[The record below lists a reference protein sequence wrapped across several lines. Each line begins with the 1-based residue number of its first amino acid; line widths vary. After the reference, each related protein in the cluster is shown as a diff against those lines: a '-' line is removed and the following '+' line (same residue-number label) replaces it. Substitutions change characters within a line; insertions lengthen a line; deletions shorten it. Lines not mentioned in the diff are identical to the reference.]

1 MEVVDRMVQILD
13 GKKLREKLLD
23 DLKKKIDKFQTKPT
37 LVVILVGE
45 NPASKI
51 YVNNKK
57 KTAEKL
63 GINSQVINY
72 SADIS
77 ETELLSKIEE
87 LNNDKNVTAILVQL
101 PLPEH
106 ISKENVI
113 NAIAP
118 EKDVDGFTP
127 YNFGKLFSGEEPTV
141 YPCTPKG
148 ILLLLDEYGITLEGK
163 HVVVIGRSNIVGRPL
178 SQMLLNRNATVTV
191 CHSRSNLDIIKTA
204 DIVISAVGKNIIEGE
219 MLKSGC
225 VVVDVG
231 IFKDEN
237 GKTRGDVDF
246 ETSSKVASYISPVPG
261 GVGPMTIASLMLNT
275 VELFIK
281 NRG

>member
-1 MEVVDRMVQILD
+1 MAQILD
-13 GKKLREKLLD
+13 GKKLREKILGE
-23 DLKKKIDKFQTKPT
+23 LKLKVESFTQKPS

-45 NPASKI
+45 NHASKI

-57 KTAEKL
+57 KTAQNL
-63 GINSQVINY
+63 GINSEVINY
-72 SADIS
+72 PSDIT
-77 ETELLSKIEE
+77 EQELLDKIEE

-113 NAIAP
+113 NTISP
-118 EKDVDGFTP
+118 SKDVDGFTP
-127 YNFGKLFSGEEPTV
+127 YNFGKLFSGSEPVV

-148 ILLLLDEYGITLEGK
+148 ILLLLDEYGIKLEGK
-163 HVVVIGRSNIVGRPL
+163 HAVIVGRSNIVGRPL

-191 CHSRSNLDIIKTA
+191 CHSRSENLSDIIKTA
-204 DIVISAVGKNIIEGE
+204 DIVVSAAGKNVIKGE

-246 ETSSKVASYISPVPG
+246 ETASQVASYISPVPG

-275 VELFIK
+275 VELYVK
-281 NRG
+281 NSG

>member
-1 MEVVDRMVQILD
+1 MAEILD
-13 GKKLREKLLD
+13 GKKLRDKILVGLKFKL
-23 DLKKKIDKFQTKPT
+23 DKFELKPT

-63 GINSQVINY
+63 GINSLVINY
-72 SADIS
+72 PVNVS
-77 ETELLSKIEE
+77 EIELLNKIKE
-87 LNNDKNVTAILVQL
+87 LNNDESVTAILVQL
-101 PLPEH
+101 PLPDH
-106 ISKENVI
+106 ISKENVMNTI
-113 NAIAP
+113 SP
-118 EKDVDGFTP
+118 KKDVDGFTP
-127 YNFGKLFSGEEPTV
+127 YNFGKLFSGEIPTV

-148 ILLLLDEYGITLEGK
+148 ILLLLDEYGIKLEGE
-163 HVVVIGRSNIVGRPL
+163 HVVIVGRSNIVGRPL

-191 CHSRSNLDIIKTA
+191 CHSQTKNLSEITKTA
-204 DIVISAVGKNIIEGE
+204 DVLISAVGKNIIEGK

-246 ETSSKVASYISPVPG
+246 ENASEIASYISPVPG

-275 VELFIK
+275 VELFEK
-281 NRG
+281 K

>member
-1 MEVVDRMVQILD
+1 MAQILD
-13 GKKLREKLLD
+13 GKKLREKILGE
-23 DLKKKIDKFQTKPT
+23 LKLKVESFTQKPS

-57 KTAEKL
+57 KTAQNL
-63 GINSQVINY
+63 GINSEVINY
-72 SADIS
+72 PSDIT
-77 ETELLSKIEE
+77 EQELLDKIEE

-113 NAIAP
+113 NTISP
-118 EKDVDGFTP
+118 SKDVDGFTP
-127 YNFGKLFSGEEPTV
+127 YNFGKLFSGSEPVV

-148 ILLLLDEYGITLEGK
+148 ILLLLDEYGIKLEGK
-163 HVVVIGRSNIVGRPL
+163 HAVIVGRSNIVGRPL

-191 CHSRSNLDIIKTA
+191 CHSRSENLSDIIKTA
-204 DIVISAVGKNIIEGE
+204 DIVVSAAGKNVIKGE

-246 ETSSKVASYISPVPG
+246 ETASHVASYISPVPG

-275 VELFIK
+275 VELYVK
-281 NRG
+281 NSG

>member
-1 MEVVDRMVQILD
+1 MAQILD
-13 GKKLREKLLD
+13 GKKLRGKILGELKL
-23 DLKKKIDKFQTKPT
+23 KVESFTQKPS

-57 KTAEKL
+57 KTAQNL
-63 GINSQVINY
+63 GINSEVINY
-72 SADIS
+72 PSDIT
-77 ETELLSKIEE
+77 EQELLDKIEE

-113 NAIAP
+113 NTISP
-118 EKDVDGFTP
+118 SKDVDGFTP
-127 YNFGKLFSGEEPTV
+127 YNFGKLFSGSEPVV

-148 ILLLLDEYGITLEGK
+148 ILLLLDEYGIKLEGK
-163 HVVVIGRSNIVGRPL
+163 HAVIVGRSNIVGRPL

-191 CHSRSNLDIIKTA
+191 CHSRSENLSDIIKTA
-204 DIVISAVGKNIIEGE
+204 DIVVSAAGKNVIKGE

-246 ETSSKVASYISPVPG
+246 ETASQVASYISPVPG

-275 VELFIK
+275 VELYVK
-281 NRG
+281 NSG

>member
-1 MEVVDRMVQILD
+1 MAVILD
-13 GKKLREKLLD
+13 GKKLRDKILSELKL
-23 DLKKKIDKFQTKPT
+23 KIDNFETKPK

-63 GINSQVINY
+63 GIISSVIQYPAN
-72 SADIS
+72 IT
-77 ETELLSKIEE
+77 EKELLNKIKE
-87 LNNDKNVTAILVQL
+87 LNADKSVTAILVQL

-106 ISKENVI
+106 ISKENVMNTI
-113 NAIAP
+113 SP

-127 YNFGKLFSGEEPTV
+127 YNFGKLFSGEIPTV

-148 ILLLLDEYGITLEGK
+148 IILLLKEYNITIEGK
-163 HVVVIGRSNIVGRPL
+163 HVVIVGRSNIVGRPL
-178 SQMLLNRNATVTV
+178 SQMMLNENATVTV
-191 CHSRSNLDIIKTA
+191 CHSRTKNLTDIIKTA
-204 DIVISAVGKNIIEGE
+204 DIVVSAVGKNIIKGE
-219 MLKSGC
+219 MLKNDC
-225 VVVDVG
+225 VIVDVG

-246 ETSSKVASYISPVPG
+246 ESASQIASYISPVPG
-261 GVGPMTIASLMLNT
+261 GVGPMTITSLMLNT
-275 VELFIK
+275 VELFEK
-281 NRG
+281 SL

>member
-1 MEVVDRMVQILD
+1 MAQILD
-13 GKKLREKLLD
+13 GKKLREKILGE
-23 DLKKKIDKFQTKPT
+23 LKLKVESFTQKPS

-57 KTAEKL
+57 KTAQNL
-63 GINSQVINY
+63 GINSEVINY
-72 SADIS
+72 PSDIT
-77 ETELLSKIEE
+77 EQELLDKIEE

-113 NAIAP
+113 NTISP
-118 EKDVDGFTP
+118 SKDVDGFTP
-127 YNFGKLFSGEEPTV
+127 YNFGKLFSGSEPVV

-148 ILLLLDEYGITLEGK
+148 ILLLLDEYGIKLEGK
-163 HVVVIGRSNIVGRPL
+163 HAVIVGRSNIVGRPL

-191 CHSRSNLDIIKTA
+191 CHSRSENLSDIIKTA
-204 DIVISAVGKNIIEGE
+204 DIVVSAAGKNVIKGE

-246 ETSSKVASYISPVPG
+246 ETASQVASYISPVPG

-275 VELFIK
+275 VELYVK
-281 NRG
+281 NSG

>member
-246 ETSSKVASYISPVPG
+246 ESASQVASYISPVPG
-261 GVGPMTIASLMLNT
+261 GVGPMTITSLMLNT
-275 VELFIK
+275 VELFEQ
-281 NRG
+281 NLS

>member
-1 MEVVDRMVQILD
+1 MAQILD
-13 GKKLREKLLD
+13 GKKLREKILGE
-23 DLKKKIDKFQTKPT
+23 LKLKVESFTQKPS

-57 KTAEKL
+57 KTAQNL
-63 GINSQVINY
+63 GINSEVINY
-72 SADIS
+72 PSDIT
-77 ETELLSKIEE
+77 EQELLDKIEE

-113 NAIAP
+113 NTISP
-118 EKDVDGFTP
+118 SKDVDGFTP
-127 YNFGKLFSGEEPTV
+127 YNFGKLFSGSEPVV

-148 ILLLLDEYGITLEGK
+148 ILLLLDEYGIKLEGK
-163 HVVVIGRSNIVGRPL
+163 HAVIVGRSNIVGRPL

-191 CHSRSNLDIIKTA
+191 CHSRSENLSDIIKTA
-204 DIVISAVGKNIIEGE
+204 DIVVSAAGKNVIKGE

-246 ETSSKVASYISPVPG
+246 ETASQVASYISPVPG

-275 VELFIK
+275 VELYVK
-281 NRG
+281 NLG

>member
-1 MEVVDRMVQILD
+1 MAEILD
-13 GKKLREKLLD
+13 GKKLREKILD
-23 DLKKKIDKFQTKPT
+23 ELKLKVESFTQKPS

-57 KTAEKL
+57 KTAQNL
-63 GINSQVINY
+63 GINSEVINY
-72 SADIS
+72 PSNMT
-77 ETELLSKIEE
+77 EQELLNKIEE

-113 NAIAP
+113 NAISP
-118 EKDVDGFTP
+118 LKDVDGFTP
-127 YNFGKLFSGEEPTV
+127 YNFGKLFSGSEPIV

-148 ILLLLDEYGITLEGK
+148 ILLLLDEYKIELEGK
-163 HVVVIGRSNIVGRPL
+163 HAVIVGRSNIVGRPL

-191 CHSRSNLDIIKTA
+191 CHSRTKNLSDIIKTA
-204 DIVISAVGKNIIEGE
+204 DIVVSAAGKNVIKGE

>member
-1 MEVVDRMVQILD
+1 MVEILD
-13 GKKLREKLLD
+13 GKKLREKILD
-23 DLKKKIDKFQTKPT
+23 ELKLKVESFTQKPS

-57 KTAEKL
+57 KTAQNL
-63 GINSQVINY
+63 GINSEVINY
-72 SADIS
+72 PSDIT
-77 ETELLSKIEE
+77 EQELLDKIEE

-113 NAIAP
+113 NAISP
-118 EKDVDGFTP
+118 SKDVDGFTP
-127 YNFGKLFSGEEPTV
+127 YNFGKLFSGLEPVV

-148 ILLLLDEYGITLEGK
+148 ILLLLDEYGIKLEGK
-163 HVVVIGRSNIVGRPL
+163 HAVIVGRSNIVGRPL

-191 CHSRSNLDIIKTA
+191 CHSRSENLSDIIKTA
-204 DIVISAVGKNIIEGE
+204 DIVVSAAGKNVIKGE

-246 ETSSKVASYISPVPG
+246 ETASQVASYISPVPG

-275 VELFIK
+275 VELYVK
-281 NRG
+281 NLG

>member
-1 MEVVDRMVQILD
+1 MVEILD
-13 GKKLREKLLD
+13 GKKLREKILD
-23 DLKKKIDKFQTKPT
+23 ELKLKVESFTQKPS

-57 KTAEKL
+57 KTAENL
-63 GINSQVINY
+63 GINSEVINY
-72 SADIS
+72 PSDIT
-77 ETELLSKIEE
+77 EQELLDKIEE

-101 PLPEH
+101 PLPSH

-113 NAIAP
+113 NAISP
-118 EKDVDGFTP
+118 SKDVDGFTP
-127 YNFGKLFSGEEPTV
+127 YNFGKLFSGSEPVV

-148 ILLLLDEYGITLEGK
+148 ILLLLDEYGIKLEGK
-163 HVVVIGRSNIVGRPL
+163 HAVIVGRSNIVGRPL

-191 CHSRSNLDIIKTA
+191 CHSRSENLSDIIKTA
-204 DIVISAVGKNIIEGE
+204 DIVVSAAGKNVIKGE

-246 ETSSKVASYISPVPG
+246 ETASQVASYISPVPG

-275 VELFIK
+275 VELYVK
-281 NRG
+281 NLG

>member
-1 MEVVDRMVQILD
+1 MVEILD
-13 GKKLREKLLD
+13 GKKLREKILGE
-23 DLKKKIDKFQTKPT
+23 LKLKVESFTQKPS

-57 KTAEKL
+57 KTAQNL
-63 GINSQVINY
+63 GINSEVINY
-72 SADIS
+72 PSDIT
-77 ETELLSKIEE
+77 EQELLDKIEE

-113 NAIAP
+113 NAISP
-118 EKDVDGFTP
+118 SKDVDGFTP
-127 YNFGKLFSGEEPTV
+127 YNFGKLFSGSEPMV

-148 ILLLLDEYGITLEGK
+148 ILLLLDEYGIKLEGK
-163 HVVVIGRSNIVGRPL
+163 HAVIVGRSNIVGRPL

-191 CHSRSNLDIIKTA
+191 CHSRSENLSDIIKTA
-204 DIVISAVGKNIIEGE
+204 DIVVSAAGKNVIKGE

-246 ETSSKVASYISPVPG
+246 ETASQVASYISPVPG

-275 VELFIK
+275 VELYVK
-281 NRG
+281 NLG

>member
-1 MEVVDRMVQILD
+1 MAQILD
-13 GKKLREKLLD
+13 GKKLREKILGE
-23 DLKKKIDKFQTKPT
+23 LKLKVESFTQKPS

-57 KTAEKL
+57 KTAQNL
-63 GINSQVINY
+63 GINSEVINY
-72 SADIS
+72 PSDIT
-77 ETELLSKIEE
+77 EQELLDKIEE

-113 NAIAP
+113 NTISP
-118 EKDVDGFTP
+118 SKDVDGCTP
-127 YNFGKLFSGEEPTV
+127 YNFGKLFSGSEPVV

-148 ILLLLDEYGITLEGK
+148 ILLLLDEYGIKLEGK
-163 HVVVIGRSNIVGRPL
+163 HAVIVGRSNIVGRPL

-191 CHSRSNLDIIKTA
+191 CHSRSENLSDIIKTA
-204 DIVISAVGKNIIEGE
+204 DIVVSAAGKNVIKGE

-246 ETSSKVASYISPVPG
+246 ETASQVASYISPVPG

-275 VELFIK
+275 VELYVK
-281 NRG
+281 NSG